1 MKGLFWNCRG
11 IGGNSKRKFIRE
23 FGHKLDFV
31 GIQFIWNW
39 VPAAGRSGG
48 ILFGVRESEFDV
60 VAVEKGVYI
69 LKVEVFHKP
78 SQMMWSFLVV
88 YGDAQPDGK

>member
-1 MKGLFWNCRG
+1 M
-11 IGGNSKRKFIRE
+11 
-23 FGHKLDFV
+23 
-31 GIQFIWNW
+31 
-39 VPAAGRSGG
+39 PAAGRSGG